1 MRSAALAAGASAEK
15 QAQAAE
21 LALTDSFFRTIG
33 VSNEKS
39 LTRDEREALWELAQL
54 DRAKAAMCRGLLNR
68 WFETAEAFMRGQARV
83 GQGFRAAT
91 GLNVGYH
98 RPVTSR
104 AAELGRR
111 LAAVLETPQETNSGR
126 LLGLGNALQQRQI
139 MVRL

>member
-54 DRAKAAMCRGLLNR
+54 DRANAAVREKLLNR
-68 WFETAEAFMRGQARV
+68 WFETAEAFMRGEARA
-83 GQGFRAAT
+83 QGFRAAT

-98 RPVTSR
+98 RLVTSR

>member
-1 MRSAALAAGASAEK
+1 
-15 QAQAAE
+15 
-21 LALTDSFFRTIG
+21 
-33 VSNEKS
+33 
-39 LTRDEREALWELAQL
+39 
-54 DRAKAAMCRGLLNR
+54 
-68 WFETAEAFMRGQARV
+68 MRGQARV